1 MDERLTKLNRFTRRE
16 HTAEEVY
23 LFDVILCD
31 NDIDRD
37 MECFSEEALA
47 QMQKLFIGKTGIFD
61 HDPKSSGQTA
71 RIYDTALVSDPEQKT
86 ADGRAY
92 VCLKAQAYMIR
103 TEANADLIREIEGG
117 IKKEVSVSCSAA
129 KHTCS
134 VCGADRRESAC
145 GHVNGRTYGD
155 KTCHTILSEIKD
167 AYEWSF
173 VAVPAQVQAGVT
185 KQYRAKEEQDMDA
198 EQKYAA
204 QAALLSQVET
214 QMRSEIMQLCG
225 RAGSGAVSK
234 ALCLAAEKMDLQ
246 ELMVFKQ
253 ELLVEKNGTPQVQL
267 MGECGVQV
275 DDYCL

>member
-155 KTCHTILSEIKD
+155 KTCHTILSEIRD

-204 QAALLSQVET
+204 QAALLSEVET
-214 QMRSEIMQLCG
+214 QMRSEIMQVCG
-225 RAGSGAVSK
+225 REKSGAVSK
-234 ALCLAAEKMDLQ
+234 VLCMAAEKMDLQ
-246 ELMVFKQ
+246 ELMAFKQ
-253 ELLVEKNGTPQVQL
+253 ELLAEKNGTPQVQL
-267 MGECGVQV
+267 MGECGVPV

>member
-1 MDERLTKLNRFTRRE
+1 MNEKLKKLNQFTRRE
-16 HTAEEVY
+16 HKEEEVY

-61 HDPKSSGQTA
+61 HDPKTSGQTA
-71 RIYDTALVSDPEQKT
+71 RIFDTNVVPDPEKKT
-86 ADGRAY
+86 ADGRPY

-103 TEANADLIREIEGG
+103 TAANADLIAEIEGG
-117 IKKEVSVSCSAA
+117 IKKEVSVSCSAGRQI
-129 KHTCS
+129 CS

-145 GHVNGRTYGD
+145 GHVKGRTYGE
-155 KTCHTILSEIKD
+155 KMCHVILEDIRD

-185 KQYRAKEEQDMDA
+185 KHFAVKEGHVMEEQY
-198 EQKYAA
+198 EQQA
-204 QAALLSQVET
+204 QLLSQVEK
-214 QMRSEIMQLCG
+214 QMRAEVLGLCG
-225 RAGSGAVSK
+225 RERNGAVSK

-246 ELMVFKQ
+246 ELMAFKA
-253 ELLVEKNGTPQVQL
+253 ELLAQKSGTAQVQL
-267 MGECGVQV
+267 AGECGGFVE
-275 DDYCL
+275 DYTIR